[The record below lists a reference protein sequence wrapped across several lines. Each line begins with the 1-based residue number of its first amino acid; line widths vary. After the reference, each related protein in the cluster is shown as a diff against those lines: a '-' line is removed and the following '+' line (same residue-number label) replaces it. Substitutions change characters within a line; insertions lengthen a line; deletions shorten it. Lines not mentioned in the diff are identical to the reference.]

1 MEGQTEIKAEVK
13 SVEEV
18 NNNKRKSD
26 QEIETSDK
34 KVKID
39 WKWSRVIK
47 ETLREMENSSCKIKS
62 LRKQVFKKAQENGI
76 EILEKE
82 EFLAKLKK
90 VKKIVIDDDKNIV
103 SIPSS

>member
-1 MEGQTEIKAEVK
+1 
-13 SVEEV
+13 
-18 NNNKRKSD
+18 
-26 QEIETSDK
+26 
-34 KVKID
+34 
-39 WKWSRVIK
+39 
-47 ETLREMENSSCKIKS
+47 MENSSCKIKS

-76 EILEKE
+76 EVLEKE